1 MGVAQAKLIP
11 PKVRRVFAPKKSKP
25 SAPAKV
31 AVPQPPVIQ
40 KSEKSIVDE
49 DFEDLPANIAFND
62 IYELEEKLGSGTYA
76 TVYKCRRRG
85 SQLRRAVK
93 VLHLQKISRQERLL
107 IEEEISILKSLN
119 HDGIV
124 RLHHVFRNPR
134 RIYIVQ
140 ELCAGGELFDSIV
153 ERSRYSEA
161 DAREAMRAIM
171 EAISYA
177 HARGVVHRD
186 LKEPYDEKVD
196 VWAAGAILFCLLA
209 GYQPF
214 EDKSMPMMLAKIKR
228 GFYSLR
234 HPVFRQVSDEAK
246 DLIKHMLVVD
256 PRRRVTARAC
266 LEHKWFA
273 LNSEKLDRELTTA
286 QDMLKEQINSRKF
299 RLKSVA
305 GAIILANRLSLL
317 RTGESLSQRKSS
329 FGDST
334 ASSSSLTSATTRSTA
349 SSISSSNASLD
360 SFAQS
365 SPANSSLLGTTP
377 SSAHA
382 SPPLSAAPTIRTT
395 STPSGS
401 PPPQSP
407 VISATPTGSRH
418 LHPPTRKPATPSTL
432 VMGSTTTITTTTITK
447 EKTTTHTTVG
457 RLSGS
462 PVPVSGV
469 NQSSPILV
477 PIAPGIEGLDDFY
490 QEQRARR
497 LQEAGSQPLSQTA
510 AACAA
515 KTVNTEKTGR
525 QNICMKPHEDTE
537 NITQKNQSRT
547 EQPSS
552 PTSPC
557 QSQEAS
563 ITEKIGSESSVSSTK
578 STFRKCNDSNSRNEE
593 NCVFDNMSGYSN
605 GGKQNREMSG
615 NTSRR
620 VSFRSL
626 TEGRG

>member
-1 MGVAQAKLIP
+1 
-11 PKVRRVFAPKKSKP
+11 
-25 SAPAKV
+25 
-31 AVPQPPVIQ
+31 
-40 KSEKSIVDE
+40 
-49 DFEDLPANIAFND
+49 
-62 IYELEEKLGSGTYA
+62 
-76 TVYKCRRRG
+76 
-85 SQLRRAVK
+85 
-93 VLHLQKISRQERLL
+93 
-107 IEEEISILKSLN
+107 
-119 HDGIV
+119 
-124 RLHHVFRNPR
+124 
-134 RIYIVQ
+134 
-140 ELCAGGELFDSIV
+140 
-153 ERSRYSEA
+153 
-161 DAREAMRAIM
+161 
-171 EAISYA
+171 
-177 HARGVVHRD
+177 
-186 LKEPYDEKVD
+186 
-196 VWAAGAILFCLLA
+196 
-209 GYQPF
+209 
-214 EDKSMPMMLAKIKR
+214 
-228 GFYSLR
+228 
-234 HPVFRQVSDEAK
+234 
-246 DLIKHMLVVD
+246 MLVVD

-329 FGDST
+329 VSDST
-334 ASSSSLTSATTRSTA
+334 ESSSSLTSATTRSTA

-407 VISATPTGSRH
+407 VISSTPTGSRH
-418 LHPPTRKPATPSTL
+418 LHPPTRKPAPPSTP
-432 VMGSTTTITTTTITK
+432 VVESTTTITTTTITK

-462 PVPVSGV
+462 PVPLSGV
-469 NQSSPILV
+469 NQSSRILV

-510 AACAA
+510 AACSA

-537 NITQKNQSRT
+537 NITQKNYSRT
-547 EQPSS
+547 EQPSC

-563 ITEKIGSESSVSSTK
+563 ITQKIGSESSVSSSK
-578 STFRKCNDSNSRNEE
+578 STFRKCIDSNSRNEE
-593 NCVFDNMSGYSN
+593 SCVPDNRSGYSN
-605 GGKQNREMSG
+605 GGKQNREMCV

-620 VSFRSL
+620 VSFSSL
-626 TEGRG
+626 TEGRDICEKGKR